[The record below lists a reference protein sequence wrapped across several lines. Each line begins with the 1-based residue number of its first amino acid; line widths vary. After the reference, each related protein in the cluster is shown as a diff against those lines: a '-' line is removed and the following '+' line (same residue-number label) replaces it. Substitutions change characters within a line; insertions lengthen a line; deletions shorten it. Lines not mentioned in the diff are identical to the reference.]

1 MADIDRIFIATNFE
15 EEQQEGNE
23 DRSLCRFE
31 FYEILVRMAREK
43 YHDKKI
49 LPTIAASC
57 EALIKEILIKNFI
70 PIEENFRFE
79 QVWTLEIDELFKANL
94 DKLKQVFL
102 KYADFGKKLNLDKLV
117 EMIVDCQGSE
127 LSLDELTL
135 NWAFTKTQFIREMED
150 VAKYRNV

>member
-1 MADIDRIFIATNFE
+1 M
-15 EEQQEGNE
+15 
-23 DRSLCRFE
+23 
-31 FYEILVRMAREK
+31 
-43 YHDKKI
+43 
-49 LPTIAASC
+49 PTIAASC

-70 PIEENFRFE
+70 PFEENFRFE

-94 DKLKQVFL
+94 EKLKQVFL